1 MSAVDV
7 LLKKLREDGPSG
19 VSNPSTESITV
30 WPSIPIDVVCLVL
43 AQVLVGL
50 TLVTFFSSGICCQ
63 RVYMCGKDREQL
75 LLHRYHVRESFWSQR
90 NE

>member
-19 VSNPSTESITV
+19 VSNPSTESV
-30 WPSIPIDVVCLVL
+30 WPSIPIDVVCLIL

-50 TLVTFFSSGICCQ
+50 TRVTFFSIGTCCQ
-63 RVYMCGKDREQL
+63 SVYMCGKDRGTTPTT
-75 LLHRYHVRESFWSQR
+75 
-90 NE
+90 

>member
-43 AQVLVGL
+43 AQVLVG
-50 TLVTFFSSGICCQ
+50 TLMTFFSIGTCCQ
-63 RVYMCGKDREQL
+63 SVYMCRKDRGTAPTT
-75 LLHRYHVRESFWSQR
+75 
-90 NE
+90 

>member
-1 MSAVDV
+1 LSAVDV
-7 LLKKLREDGPSG
+7 LLKKLHEDGPSG

-50 TLVTFFSSGICCQ
+50 TRVTFLALTHAV
-63 RVYMCGKDREQL
+63 RVYICEEKTGEQL
-75 LLHRYHVRESFWSQR
+75 LLHRYHVRESLVTK
-90 NE
+90 E